1 MSNLSE
7 LIPAGGGQNNTDFVA
22 DGGITSGK
30 PVILNSAG
38 TVTQV
43 GISTVAAAVPYG
55 SASEVDSTRTTGVT
69 YGSIA
74 TDPFN
79 TGRVVAGIT
88 VAGASTPGIRI
99 GTTSGSTI
107 TWGTEIV
114 VNSETNEHPPV
125 ICFDPNNENQILL
138 AYLGTYSSREYVIA
152 SATITGTSS
161 ITLGTPVAFTGTGSF
176 YQLTG
181 GMLSF
186 DSNNTSTPT
195 FGMVYVTTDGYG
207 RFYNRAGTIS
217 GNTITLGT
225 ATELGGG
232 AGSLAWSAQYL
243 TSLNFNTS
251 GTFVIS
257 GRANP
262 AGGYV
267 FVRAG
272 TISGTTI
279 TLGTSVSLY
288 SDYGTIGNV
297 VVDPNA
303 PTKFVTAWKESATV
317 AKINVGTLSGTGDR
331 TITAGTSV
339 SISGGDEWIYLVSTF
354 NPTTEGEF
362 SLTFIDSTN
371 TEYLGAICSY
381 TGTTPTVGTPATLI
395 GNNTEDQWVACDIS
409 SEVFYTILNND
420 TNANIEVVLG
430 KFETQ
435 ETNLTATNLL
445 GIASGAILDTATG
458 TINTWGSRNEV
469 QTSLTIGS
477 DYYVQS
483 DGTITTAS
491 ASPAQLIGEAITATQ
506 INIKDYTG

>member
-1 MSNLSE
+1 MSNLSD
-7 LIPAGGGQNNTDFVA
+7 LLPAGASGKTIEAVA
-22 DGGITSGK
+22 TANITSK
-30 PVILNSAG
+30 APVILNSAG

-43 GISTVAAAVPYG
+43 GTGTVAAAVPYG
-55 SASEVDSTRTTGVT
+55 SASEVDSTPTTGST
-69 YGSIA
+69 HGSIA

-88 VAGASTPGIRI
+88 VASANVPGIRI
-99 GTTSGSTI
+99 GTKSGSTI

-114 VNSETNEHPPV
+114 VNSETNEQPPV

-138 AYLGTYSSREYVIA
+138 AYLGTYSSREYVVT

-161 ITLGTPVAFTGTGSF
+161 ITLGTPVAFTGTGSN
-176 YQLTG
+176 YRLTG

-186 DSNNTSTPT
+186 DSNNTTTPT
-195 FGMVYVTTDGYG
+195 FGMVYVSSSGYG

-225 ATELGGG
+225 ATELG
-232 AGSLAWSAQYL
+232 AGWGPQYL

-257 GRANP
+257 GRANA

-288 SDYGTIGNV
+288 SDYGTIGNA
-297 VVDPNA
+297 VVDPSA
-303 PTKFVTAWKESATV
+303 PTKFVTAWRESATV
-317 AKINVGTLSGTGDR
+317 AKINVGTLSGTGNR

-339 SISGGDEWIYLVSTF
+339 SISGGDEWLYLVSTF
-354 NPTTEGEF
+354 NPITEGEF
-362 SLTFIDSTN
+362 SLTFMDVTN
-371 TEYLGAICSY
+371 AEYMGSICSY

-395 GNNTEDQWVACDIS
+395 GNNTDDQWAACDIS
-409 SEVFYTILNND
+409 SEVFYTILNNA

-435 ETNLTATNLL
+435 ETNLTATNFV
-445 GIASGAILDTATG
+445 GIADAAISSSATG
-458 TINTWGSRNEV
+458 TVVV
-469 QTSLTIGS
+469 QGGTITGLSSLTTGS
-477 DYYVQS
+477 KYYVQG
-483 DGTITTAS
+483 DGTITTVSSSVNAG
-491 ASPAQLIGEAITATQ
+491 LAISTTSLLL
-506 INIKDYTG
+506 NGDS

>member
-1 MSNLSE
+1 MSNLSD

-38 TVTQV
+38 TVTSV
-43 GISTVAAAVPYG
+43 GESTVAAAVPYG
-55 SASEVDSTRTTGVT
+55 SASEVDSTPTSPASW
-69 YGSIA
+69 GSIA

-79 TGRVVAGIT
+79 TGRIVAGIT
-88 VAGASTPGIRI
+88 VGGATVPGIRI

-114 VNSETNEHPPV
+114 VNSETNEYPPV
-125 ICFDPNNENQILL
+125 ICFDPNNENQIIL

-161 ITLGTPVAFTGTGSF
+161 ITLGTPVAFTGTGSW

-181 GMLSF
+181 GMFSF

-195 FGMVYVTTDGYG
+195 FGMAYVSSDGYG
-207 RFYNRAGTIS
+207 RFWNRAATIS

-232 AGSLAWSAQYL
+232 AGALAWSAEYL

-279 TLGTSVSLY
+279 TLGTAVTLF
-288 SDYGTIGNV
+288 SDYGTIGNAAA
-297 VVDPNA
+297 DPSA

-317 AKINVGTLSGTGDR
+317 AKINVGTLSGTGNR

-339 SISGGDEWIYLVSTF
+339 AISGGDEWVWLVSTF

-362 SLTFIDSTN
+362 SLTFKDETN
-371 TEYLGAICSY
+371 TEYKGAICSY

-395 GNNTEDQWVACDIS
+395 GNNTAEQWGACDIS
-409 SEVFYTILNND
+409 SEVFYTILNNI
-420 TNANIEVVLG
+420 TNANIEVILG
-430 KFETQ
+430 KFESQ

-477 DYYVQS
+477 DYYVQE
-483 DGTITTAS
+483 DGTITTTS
-491 ASPAQLIGEAITATQ
+491 TSPAQLIGKAISATQ